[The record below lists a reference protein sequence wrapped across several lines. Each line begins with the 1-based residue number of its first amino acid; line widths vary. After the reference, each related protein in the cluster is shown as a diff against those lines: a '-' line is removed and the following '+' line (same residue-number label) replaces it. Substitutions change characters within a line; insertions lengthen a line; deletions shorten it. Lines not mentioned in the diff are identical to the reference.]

1 MISLPSPKGIE
12 KNSLVDCIAKR
23 RTVRE
28 YTDTPLSLMDLSQL
42 LWSAQGST
50 SDGLK
55 KSTPSAG
62 ELYPLHVHVLIRRV
76 EGLESGIYE
85 YHWENHSLLLLENT
99 IPEQTVKEAGIGD
112 QPWLS
117 DSAII
122 MAVTAS
128 LDVATQHFSSQP
140 PKGQRG
146 SLYVF
151 IESGAL
157 SQNVHLQATNLGLG
171 LVLVAGFYDEKVS
184 ELLKLSAGIEPTM
197 LLCIGQK

>member
-1 MISLPSPKGIE
+1 MISLPSPNSIE
-12 KNSLVDCIAKR
+12 RNSLVDCIANR

-28 YTDTPLSLMDLSQL
+28 YTDAPLSLMQLSQL

-50 SDGLK
+50 GNGLK

-62 ELYPLHVHVLIRRV
+62 ELYPLHLHVLIRRV

-85 YHWENHSLLLLENT
+85 YHSDNHSLLLLDKT
-99 IPEQTVKEAGIGD
+99 IPEQKVKEAGIGD
-112 QPWLS
+112 QPWLG
-117 DSAII
+117 DSAIVI
-122 MAVTAS
+122 VVTANI
-128 LDVATQHFSSQP
+128 DFATQHFSSQL

-146 SLYVF
+146 SRYVF

-157 SQNVHLQATNLGLG
+157 SQNVHLQATDLGLG